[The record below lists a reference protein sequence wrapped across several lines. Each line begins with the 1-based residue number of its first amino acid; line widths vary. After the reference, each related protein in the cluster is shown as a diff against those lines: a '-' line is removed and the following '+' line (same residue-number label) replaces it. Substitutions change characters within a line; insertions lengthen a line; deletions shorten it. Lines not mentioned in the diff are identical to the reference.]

1 MLPPSLVDRGIK
13 VPTGS
18 LPPGNDETGV
28 DNQTKDYL
36 LQQNRARN
44 SFGSNIGLAMSDAN
58 RLSAPVR
65 EAMTIVRSLARL
77 YDNNNACKVALRAYE
92 KAATER
98 DAVELEK
105 WRTVLSGLLELAQPK
120 GNFGT

>member
-1 MLPPSLVDRGIK
+1 MLPPDLVDRDIK

-18 LPPGNDETGV
+18 LPLGIDEPGV
-28 DNQTKDYL
+28 DNKAKAFL
-36 LQQNRARN
+36 LQQNSARN
-44 SFGSNIGLAMSDAN
+44 SLGSNIGLVMSDTN

-105 WRTVLSGLLELAQPK
+105 WRSVLSGLLELAQPK
-120 GNFGT
+120 TNLRT